1 MSIRQRT
8 STCKKTTLE
17 KCSTAL
23 TGGAAEAVEQEKIE
37 QSLELLAIWE
47 ELPTWQ
53 QDNHYILSGYRRASN
68 SYRTSLAS
76 LTYTHNESVNIYS
89 HLFGA
94 LLALA
99 GILVLLLLY
108 YSSSS
113 TTLSSLLPS
122 SFGGADALAFACF
135 FVGAAACLSMS
146 ATYHTIS
153 NHSPTVARLGNQLDY
168 AGIVLLIWGSFV
180 ASIYYGFACHSHLR
194 LLYWTMVRLCC
205 TSFLLSFLPLVILD
219 FACRSPIQGSDA
231 VFMSQETRRSKPPI
245 LLDIYP
251 LGSVYKTLLYRSP
264 FLVSD
269 ALSCPSD
276 PNSALRNGGL
286 IVRPCSYPWASSP
299 SFPFY
304 RDGNSMA
311 SIE

>member
-1 MSIRQRT
+1 MSIRQR
-8 STCKKTTLE
+8 KTIE
-17 KCSTAL
+17 KGSIAL
-23 TGGAAEAVEQEKIE
+23 TGAAETVEQKIE
-37 QSLELLAIWE
+37 QSLLAIWE

-53 QDNHYILSGYRRASN
+53 QDNHYILTGYRRASN

-76 LTYTHNESVNIYS
+76 LTYAHNESVNIYS
-89 HLFGA
+89 HLIGA

-99 GILVLLLLY
+99 SGLVLLLY

-113 TTLSSLLPS
+113 SSSLLLPS

-135 FVGAAACLSMS
+135 FVGAATCLSMS

-194 LLYWTMVRLCC
+194 LLYWKMVRVCS
-205 TSFLLSFLPLVILD
+205 THSFSFFPLLVINYSRKSRCFHTSL
-219 FACRSPIQGSDA
+219 
-231 VFMSQETRRSKPPI
+231 ETRPSPHDP
-245 LLDIYP
+245 
-251 LGSVYKTLLYRSP
+251 LLYICIHWYSFIVLVYRSL
-264 FLVSD
+264 FWVSA

-276 PNSALRNGGL
+276 LNSAPRDGGL

-299 SFPFY
+299 SSLFY
-304 RDGNSMA
+304 RDGDSMA
-311 SIE
+311 LIE